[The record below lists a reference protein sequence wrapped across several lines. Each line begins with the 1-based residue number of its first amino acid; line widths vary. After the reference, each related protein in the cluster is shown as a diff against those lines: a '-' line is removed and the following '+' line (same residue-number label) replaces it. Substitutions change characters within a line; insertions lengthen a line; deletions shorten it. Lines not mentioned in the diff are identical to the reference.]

1 MKAGLYIPCFNAEK
15 TIQLC
20 LEAVFKQTYP
30 IEEVIVVDDGS
41 TDNSM
46 RIASGYPVKIIKHK
60 FNQGLAAARNTAIKN
75 IDAELVASIDADCQP
90 SPEWL
95 GILIDKIN
103 ASKVI
108 GAGGKLLE
116 TQSCVYDLWRS
127 KHMRQFWEDKENNPE
142 FLFGSN
148 TLFRKEALLN
158 IGLYDESLKNNYE
171 DVEICSRLKEKG
183 YKFIYEPKATAW
195 HLKSDNIN
203 SLLNTYW
210 KWNFSY
216 YRKEGFYASKEKF
229 LFKIKDN
236 IGLANRYLES
246 DINQKSMQLLY
257 LDFLLAMHHSLK
269 DLEYFL
275 SQEVTGYSCG
285 SSIASLWLS
294 LLDLI
299 FFYHWDARKNALS
312 TMLPV
317 KNSYFQNFFAM
328 SLLLGST
335 LEDKFRNDKFKQ
347 TLFKD
352 LLFSVYKINDD
363 LLVEKLSAL
372 RQRSWDDF
380 FRKNQPNIDSHFLE
394 SISWHFNN
402 WMGSLISRFPG
413 IISWIEESAYQTN
426 KTFNLTTEAINEKN

>member
-20 LEAVFKQTYP
+20 LEAVFRQTYP
-30 IEEVIVVDDGS
+30 VEEVIVVDDGS
-41 TDNSM
+41 TDNSIK
-46 RIASGYPVKIIKHK
+46 IASAYPVKIIKHK

-75 IDAELVASIDADCQP
+75 IDAELVASLDADCQP

-95 GILIDKIN
+95 AILINKID
-103 ASKVI
+103 APKVI

-116 TQSCVYDLWRS
+116 TQSCVYDLWRT
-127 KHMRQFWEDKENNPE
+127 KHMKQFWDNQENNPP

-148 TLFRKEALLN
+148 TLFKKETLLN

-183 YKFIYEPKATAW
+183 YKFIYEAKAIVR
-195 HLKSDNIN
+195 HLKNDNIN

-216 YRKEGFYASKEKF
+216 YRKKGFYASKEKF

-246 DINQKSMQLLY
+246 DINQKNMQLLY
-257 LDFLLAMHHSLK
+257 IDFLLVMHHCLK
-269 DLEYFL
+269 DLEYYL
-275 SQEVTGYSCG
+275 VQDDTCPSCG
-285 SSIASLWLS
+285 ASIVSLWLS
-294 LLDLI
+294 LLDLV
-299 FFYHWDARKNALS
+299 FFYHWDSRKKALS
-312 TMLPV
+312 TMLPI
-317 KNSYFQNFFAM
+317 KNSYSQNFFAM

-347 TLFKD
+347 AIFKD

-363 LLVEKLSAL
+363 LLVEKLLIL
-372 RQRSWDDF
+372 RQRSWGDF

-394 SISWHFNN
+394 SISLHFNN
-402 WMGSLISRFPG
+402 WMESLISRFPQ
-413 IISWIEESAYQTN
+413 IIGWIEESAYETN
-426 KTFNLTTEAINEKN
+426 KTFNLRMEAINEKD